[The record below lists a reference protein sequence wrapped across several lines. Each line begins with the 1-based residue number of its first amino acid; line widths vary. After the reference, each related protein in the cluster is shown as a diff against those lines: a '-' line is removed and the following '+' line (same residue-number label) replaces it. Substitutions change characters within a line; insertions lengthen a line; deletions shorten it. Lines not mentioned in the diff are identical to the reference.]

1 MFRVETR
8 KLLVAA
14 ALEAVLLY
22 LDTMDTI
29 PSFFFFW
36 KAFYL
41 VSIVYSYLN
50 NRWVAG
56 EMISAL
62 LSTLEPG
69 RGRV

>member
-29 PSFFFFW
+29 PSFFFFLESVLFS
-36 KAFYL
+36 FYCL
-41 VSIVYSYLN
+41 
-50 NRWVAG
+50 
-56 EMISAL
+56 
-62 LSTLEPG
+62 
-69 RGRV
+69 